1 MNISSLAN
9 VSGGEC
15 EAIWKNDIGN
25 YRSENFSTVNN
36 ILKFSM
42 SLIAGAESLYD
53 THVGVKNMLGK
64 VKEELDNL
72 YDFIHMKDLHSYPW

>member
-1 MNISSLAN
+1 M
-9 VSGGEC
+9 E
-15 EAIWKNDIGN
+15 NDTGN
-25 YRSENFSTVNN
+25 YRLENFRRVNN

-53 THVGVKNMLGK
+53 THIGVKNMLGK

-72 YDFIHMKDLHSYPW
+72 YDFIRLKDLNSYPW